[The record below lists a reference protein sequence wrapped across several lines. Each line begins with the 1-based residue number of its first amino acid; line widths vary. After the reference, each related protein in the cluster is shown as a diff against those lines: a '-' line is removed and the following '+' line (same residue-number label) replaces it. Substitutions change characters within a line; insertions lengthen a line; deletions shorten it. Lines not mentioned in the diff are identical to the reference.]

1 MKLNFFSTKRAAPAF
16 GDLMN
21 HPNAMYL
28 AEQLERNK
36 SLILELK
43 QLTQQLTQQE
53 IKGWRQANQMAL
65 SHDNPNRSR
74 LYGLY
79 YDAMLDDHLLGAI
92 RNRKLKTMRRTFK
105 VVDAKGKINH
115 DLTELLQMKW
125 FKLFMSYSLDSIF
138 YGYSLIQFGEID
150 RKEKPKFVTM
160 KVVPRAHVV
169 PEYSVIKREVS
180 DEPIKG
186 IDYTKPPYS
195 LWCIGVGDTDDLG
208 LLLPTS
214 RDTIS
219 KKYALQFW
227 DQFAE
232 IFGMPIRIGKSSSR
246 NKKDTDKIEQML
258 DGMGAAS
265 WGLFPEGTEIE
276 IKETTRG
283 DAFNVYDKRID
294 RANTEMSKAILGQ
307 TMTMDD
313 GSSKSQAQVHES
325 VSDEIGEA
333 DGDMIKDVVNDDLW
347 PFLLQHGWP
356 IQNHRFEWDDTHE
369 YTATE
374 MREIEGMLL
383 QYYEIEPEYFNE
395 RYDIPIVGIRQQQAF
410 GNLELV
416 KKKS

>member
-1 MKLNFFSTKRAAPAF
+1 MKFNFFKQKDKTPAF
-16 GDLMN
+16 GDMRS
-21 HPNAMYL
+21 HPNAISL
-28 AEQLERNK
+28 ANRLEKNK
-36 SLILELK
+36 NLILELK
-43 QLTQQLTQQE
+43 QLTQQLVQRE
-53 IKGWRQANQMAL
+53 IKSWRTANQVAL
-65 SHDNPNRSR
+65 NFENPNRYQ
-74 LYGLY
+74 LYNLY
-79 YDAMLDDHLLGAI
+79 YDAMLDLHLLGSI

-105 VVDAKGKINH
+105 VVDFKGNTNH

-125 FKLFMSYSLDSIF
+125 FKLFMSFSLDSIF

-150 RKEKPKFVTM
+150 RTEKPKFTSI

-169 PEYSVIKREVS
+169 PEFAVVKREVS
-180 DEPIKG
+180 DEPKSG
-186 IDYTKPPYS
+186 IDYCKPPYS
-195 LWCIGVGDTDDLG
+195 LWCIGVGQTDDLG

-214 RDTIS
+214 KDAIS

-232 IFGMPIRIGKSSSR
+232 IFGMPIRIAKSSSR

-258 DGMGAAS
+258 DGMGVAS

-313 GSSKSQAQVHES
+313 GSSKSQATVHET

-333 DGDMIKDVVNDDLW
+333 DSDMIKDVVNDDLW

-356 IQNHRFEWDDTHE
+356 IHNHRFEWDDTHE

-374 MREIEGMLL
+374 MKEIEAMLL
-383 QYYEIEPEYFNE
+383 QYYDIEPEYFTE
-395 RYDIPIVGIRQQQAF
+395 RYDIPILGVRQQNF
-410 GNLELV
+410 GNIELV